1 MDFFHWHFKTSMLNE
16 SHNPKDIVI
25 KTCLFIQENESCGKK
40 LKDLEQYKEKC
51 KGCESFTT

>member
-1 MDFFHWHFKTSMLNE
+1 MLNE

-25 KTCLFIQENESCGKK
+25 KMCLFIQENESCGKK

>member
-1 MDFFHWHFKTSMLNE
+1 MLNE

-25 KTCLFIQENESCGKK
+25 KMYLFIQENESRGKK
-40 LKDLEQYKEKC
+40 LKDLEQCKEKC